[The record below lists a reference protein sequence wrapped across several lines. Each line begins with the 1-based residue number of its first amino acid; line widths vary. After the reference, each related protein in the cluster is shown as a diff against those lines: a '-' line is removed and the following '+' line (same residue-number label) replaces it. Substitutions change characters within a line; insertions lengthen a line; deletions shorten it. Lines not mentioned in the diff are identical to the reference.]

1 MRRAAALLAAD
12 SALRQLQV
20 PQLAQRVRLVE
31 IRVEEQ
37 VRVASS
43 HVLPPGAREGV
54 RAALLQP
61 PRLARLQKGRLPER
75 KGEEGE
81 GEERKQLG
89 LGLELGQ
96 GLCGERTLMDK
107 SSVMRSFF
115 TAMTTAAMR
124 LPTCSTSLRLK
135 LSTSILSSLTSIT
148 EMLPRNPRSVRTLA
162 RCLRR

>member
-1 MRRAAALLAAD
+1 
-12 SALRQLQV
+12 
-20 PQLAQRVRLVE
+20 
-31 IRVEEQ
+31 
-37 VRVASS
+37 
-43 HVLPPGAREGV
+43 
-54 RAALLQP
+54 
-61 PRLARLQKGRLPER
+61 
-75 KGEEGE
+75 
-81 GEERKQLG
+81 
-89 LGLELGQ
+89 
-96 GLCGERTLMDK
+96 MDK